1 MKKFWGCA
9 ILTGFLLVTSGTAYG
24 QQFTARQ
31 IVQKSDE
38 KLRGE
43 SMKAEMNMSIV
54 RPGWTR
60 NISMKVWSKGNNYSM
75 ILITSPAKDK
85 GQSYLKIKNEMWNW
99 VPSINR
105 MIKIPA
111 GMMMQSWMGS
121 DFTNDDLVRESSI
134 VSDYTHKLLGREN
147 VRGKDCYKIE
157 LTPLNEAAVVWGKI
171 ILWVTSDTWDQW
183 KAEYYDEDSQLI
195 NTMNAYDIKK
205 TGDRMLPTRIE
216 IEPAGKKGQKTVL
229 ETVSMTFNIKLD
241 DNFFS
246 QQNMKKLE

>member
-1 MKKFWGCA
+1 MKQSVKSALFAC
-9 ILTGFLLVTSGTAYG
+9 IFLVFSGTAQA
-24 QQFTARQ
+24 QQLTAKQ

-43 SMKAEMNMSIV
+43 SMKAEMNMSII
-54 RPGWTR
+54 RAGWTR
-60 NISMKVWSKGNNYSM
+60 NISMKVWSKGNSYSM
-75 ILITSPAKDK
+75 ILITAPAKDK

-111 GMMMQSWMGS
+111 GMMMQPWMGS
-121 DFTNDDLVRESSI
+121 DFTNDDLVRESSV
-134 VSDYTHKLLGREN
+134 VSDYTHKLLGRESI
-147 VRGKDCYKIE
+147 RGKDCYRIE
-157 LTPLNEAAVVWGKI
+157 LKPHDDAAVVWGKI
-171 ILWVTSDTWDQW
+171 IMWITSDTWDQW
-183 KAEYYDEDSQLI
+183 KAEYYDEDAQLV